1 MDEFKTMVLNL
12 GPQHPATHGVL
23 RVILELDGETI
34 VNAKPVIGYLHTGI
48 EKNMEAKTYTQA
60 LTMTDRMDYLAPMS
74 NNLVYVGAIEKLM
87 ELEVPP
93 RAEYV
98 RVIMTE
104 LTRIASHLVW
114 LGTHATD
121 IGAMSMLLYC
131 FREREKIIQMY
142 EFVSGVR
149 MMSSYFRVGGI
160 ARDIPSGFDTRVKEI
175 LNTFPGKFREYEGLL
190 TENRIWRNR
199 TIGVGVVSA
208 EEAINSGL
216 SGPNLRGSGVAWDL
230 RKSNPYSYY
239 DKFEFDIPTGQNGDV
254 FDRYQVRLN
263 EMRQSLRIISQA
275 IDGIPEGPYITA
287 DGKVAPPPKP
297 EVLRG
302 MEQLI
307 HHFKIFVHGFSPP
320 EGDVYFSIE
329 SPKGEIGCYIVS
341 DGTKKP
347 YRVHFRPPS
356 FVNISALNK
365 LVKGRMVADVIA
377 CIGSLDIV
385 LGEIDR

>member
-1 MDEFKTMVLNL
+1 MAKRETMIMNM

-23 RVILELDGETI
+23 RIELELDGET
-34 VNAKPVIGYLHTGI
+34 VVDARPLIGYLHTGI

-60 LTMTDRMDYLAPMS
+60 LTMTDRMDYLATMS

-87 ELEVPP
+87 EMEVPP

-104 LTRIASHLVW
+104 LTRVASHLVW
-114 LGTHATD
+114 LGTHAID
-121 IGAMSMLLYC
+121 LGAMSMLLYC
-131 FREREKIIQMY
+131 FREREKILQMY

-149 MMSSYFRVGGI
+149 MMSSYFRVGGL
-160 ARDIPSGFDTRVKEI
+160 AEDIPAGFDKRVKDI
-175 LNTFPGKFREYEGLL
+175 LDTFPARINEYEGLL
-190 TENRIWRNR
+190 TNNKIWRNR
-199 TIGVGVVSA
+199 TIGVGTISA
-208 EEAINSGL
+208 EDAIDAGL
-216 SGPNLRGSGVAWDL
+216 SGPNLRGSGIAWDI

-239 DKFEFDIPTGQNGDV
+239 DKFEFDIPTGRNGDV
-254 FDRYQVRLN
+254 YDRYLVRL
-263 EMRQSLRIISQA
+263 EEIRQALHIVGQA
-275 IDGIPEGPYITA
+275 VEGIPEGPHITSDRKIA
-287 DGKVAPPPKP
+287 LPSKE
-297 EVLRG
+297 EVLKG

-307 HHFKIFVHGFSPP
+307 HHFKIVVHGFQPP
-320 EGDVYFSIE
+320 PGDVYFAIE

-356 FVNISALNK
+356 FVNISALPK
-365 LVKGRMVADVIA
+365 LVIGRMLADVVA